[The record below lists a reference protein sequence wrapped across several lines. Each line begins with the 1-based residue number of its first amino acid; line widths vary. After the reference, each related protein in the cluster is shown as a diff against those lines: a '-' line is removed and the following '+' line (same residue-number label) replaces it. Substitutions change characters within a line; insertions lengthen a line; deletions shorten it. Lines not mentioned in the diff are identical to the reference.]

1 MENKTQIEEGADNS
15 SSDEDDE
22 VLPTSERS
30 DDIFSEEL
38 YTETETESE
47 IGYESSQMTRRLMY
61 FLLCK
66 ANWCYISWLFLIAN
80 IQSTY
85 TLILKS

>member
-47 IGYESSQMTRRLMY
+47 IEDESSQMTRRLIY

-66 ANWCYISWLFLIAN
+66 AN
-80 IQSTY
+80 
-85 TLILKS
+85 

>member
-38 YTETETESE
+38 YTETETETESE
-47 IGYESSQMTRRLMY
+47 IEDESSQMTRRLIY

-66 ANWCYISWLFLIAN
+66 AN
-80 IQSTY
+80 
-85 TLILKS
+85 